1 MERRISSFSSTIT
14 GNHQSKRQRFSS
26 PLSNVTNVT
35 VNSKQPGQHRRTQ
48 LLEKSFIDLNDNNLF
63 ENTISYGSDVPVDI
77 IGLSKTTSSV
87 NTHHLISS
95 GTFNQVDSLFDSPLS
110 DITNV

>member
-1 MERRISSFSSTIT
+1 M
-14 GNHQSKRQRFSS
+14 
-26 PLSNVTNVT
+26 T

-63 ENTISYGSDVPVDI
+63 ENTLTYGSDVPVDI

-95 GTFNQVDSLFDSPLS
+95 VIGNPRHNGQLL
-110 DITNV
+110 